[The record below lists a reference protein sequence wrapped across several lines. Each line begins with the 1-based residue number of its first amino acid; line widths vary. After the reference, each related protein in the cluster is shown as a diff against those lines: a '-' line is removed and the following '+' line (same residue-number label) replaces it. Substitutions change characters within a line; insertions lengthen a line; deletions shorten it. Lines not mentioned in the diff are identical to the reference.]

1 MPLQSNGF
9 PGVWAPAA
17 TEIGGTD
24 RAFFLLNLFNIS
36 RPTESTDKGTSLAFG
51 VLSAAKGIAVVV
63 GPLIADALHGKDN
76 HTLQKY
82 GSFGFTGVIIYV
94 G

>member
-1 MPLQSNGF
+1 MDFQASGPLLQQKLEVCIRLF
-9 PGVWAPAA
+9 YLV
-17 TEIGGTD
+17 
-24 RAFFLLNLFNIS
+24 FNIS

-51 VLSAAKGIAVVV
+51 VLSGAKGIAVVI